1 MANENYYNHYI
12 DVLTNTMTDAI
23 IRNVSLQASV
33 RVGEETI
40 KELNKTIELMD
51 AEIGKIKEGETSRIQ
66 NLENELNNLN
76 DELNELRKLKNEC
89 ENVRSQAQ
97 HVDTFK
103 NELLKAR
110 DEIKKLNEEIAYLQL
125 PPAKRKKADDSKQK
139 VLTVDAVEDG
149 GTF

>member
-51 AEIGKIKEGETSRIQ
+51 AEIGQIREGETARIS
-66 NLENELNNLN
+66 NLENEISQLNN
-76 DELNELRKLKNEC
+76 ELIDLRKSKSEY
-89 ENVRSQAQ
+89 ENVRTQAQ

-110 DEIKKLNEEIAYLQL
+110 DEIKKLNEQIDYLQL
-125 PPAKRKKADDSKQK
+125 PPAKRKKIDDSKSK
-139 VLTVDAVEDG
+139 ESTNEPVEDG

>member
-51 AEIGKIKEGETSRIQ
+51 AEIGQIREGETARIS
-66 NLENELNNLN
+66 NLENEISQLNG
-76 DELNELRKLKNEC
+76 ELAELRKSKSEY
-89 ENVRSQAQ
+89 ENVRTQAQ
-97 HVDTFK
+97 HVNTFK
-103 NELLKAR
+103 SELLKAR
-110 DEIKKLNEEIAYLQL
+110 DEITKLNEQIEYLQL
-125 PPAKRKKADDSKQK
+125 PPAKRKKIDDSKSK
-139 VLTVDAVEDG
+139 TSAEEPVEDG
-149 GTF
+149 GIF